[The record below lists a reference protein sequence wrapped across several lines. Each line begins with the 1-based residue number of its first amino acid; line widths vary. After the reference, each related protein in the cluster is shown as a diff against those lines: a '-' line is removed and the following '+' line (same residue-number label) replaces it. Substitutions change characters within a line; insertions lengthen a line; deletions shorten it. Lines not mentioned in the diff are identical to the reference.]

1 MSATTGGAGGPRL
14 LAISDLHLGHDANR
28 TLLTGVSDHGDDWL
42 IVAGDVGETFAHME
56 FAWRMLRPRF
66 AKIFW
71 TPGNHELWTTGP
83 DEPRGGARYDAL
95 VDLCRSHGIITPED
109 PFETWPGDGRTII
122 APLFTFYDYSF
133 RPAEVAEEDAV
144 AWARESGVLC
154 SDERLL
160 PPDPYESRTAWC
172 HERVR
177 VTRDK
182 LDALPDDRPT
192 VLVSHF
198 PLRYDLARPPR
209 IPRFSIWCGTTMTE
223 DWGTRY
229 RASVLVSGHLH
240 LRSTLMRNG
249 IRCEEVS
256 LGYPREWSRT
266 RSFDSFLREILPNA
280 HPDPDYLANLWRG
293 DPFIR

>member
-1 MSATTGGAGGPRL
+1 MKL
-14 LAISDLHLGHDANR
+14 LAISDLHLGHEANR
-28 TLLTGVSDHGDDWL
+28 LALAGVSDHPGDWL

-56 FAWRMLRPRF
+56 LAWKTLAPRF

-71 TPGNHELWTTGP
+71 TPGNHELWTSP
-83 DEPRGGARYDAL
+83 DTPRGVARYHAL
-95 VDLCRSHGIITPED
+95 VALCRSFGVVTPED
-109 PFETWPGDGRTII
+109 PYETWPGDGTTIV
-122 APLFTFYDYSF
+122 APIFTLYDYSF
-133 RPAEVAEEDAV
+133 RPPEIADEDAV

-160 PPDPYESRTAWC
+160 SPDPFATRAEWC

-177 VTRDK
+177 VTRGR
-182 LDALPDDRPT
+182 LDVLPADRQT

-209 IPRFSIWCGTTMTE
+209 IPRFSIWCGTTLTD
-223 DWGTRY
+223 DWGARY

-240 LRSTLMRNG
+240 LRSTLERDG

-256 LGYPREWSRT
+256 LGYPREWNRE
-266 RSFDSFLREILPNA
+266 RAFDSFLREILPSSK
-280 HPDPDYLANLWRG
+280 PDPDYIANKWRG